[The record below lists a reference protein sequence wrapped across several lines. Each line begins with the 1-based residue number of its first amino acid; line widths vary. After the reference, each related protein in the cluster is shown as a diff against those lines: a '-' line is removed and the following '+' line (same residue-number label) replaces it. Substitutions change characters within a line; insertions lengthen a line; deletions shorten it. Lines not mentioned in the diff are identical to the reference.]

1 MLVLKKHNNPSV
13 LQSFLPLQEFLASY
27 LNMVTFL
34 CKKKPVLMLCR
45 CAVVNA
51 KKKEKKRKHIGRVCT
66 HVMGKTAEVVNKE
79 PR

>member
-1 MLVLKKHNNPSV
+1 MEFCFFCSIGLAGQAHVFLLVLEKHNNPSV

-34 CKKKPVLMLCR
+34 CIKKPVLMLCR

-51 KKKEKKRKHIGRVCT
+51 KKKEKKRKHIG
-66 HVMGKTAEVVNKE
+66 
-79 PR
+79 